1 LRGKSFVLSAA
12 AGLAM
17 LTAAHAAPGAALA
30 VINVDHTADGLR
42 IVGQALGLA
51 DATVSG
57 EMTISRKG
65 KAGSVTTKQ
74 GGQVEVA
81 KGRKADIAH
90 VDVSFKLGDVLDVR
104 LVLKQD
110 GAVIS
115 ETTLKTSGG

>member
-1 LRGKSFVLSAA
+1 MRSKSLVLSAA
-12 AGLAM
+12 IGLAM

-30 VINVDHTADGLR
+30 IISVNHTADGLQ

-74 GGQVEVA
+74 GGQVEVT
-81 KGRKADIAH
+81 KGRKADIAR
-90 VDVSFKLGDVLDVR
+90 VGVSFKLGDMLDVR

-115 ETTLKTSGG
+115 ETALKASGE